1 MNKILHITFL
11 LFLCNSL
18 FAQEAK
24 KARADK
30 DHDKFAYIRAS
41 ELYERLLENGYE
53 SKDLYSKLGD
63 TYYFNARYAEALPY
77 YRKMMSYEGETEPEY
92 YYRYAQCLKAD
103 KEYGEADKV
112 LDKFYNLVGHPK
124 EDNAKL
130 LQFVENLENGSPR
143 YVLTDAG
150 INTAYA
156 DFGTGFYGKDQVVF
170 ASARDTGIFVKR
182 THKWNQM
189 PFLKLY
195 TSTIDSTGILT
206 APEKL
211 KGEVNSK
218 YHQTTAVV
226 TKDKRTMY
234 FTRNNYRKGKFRKSE
249 DGTNHLKIYRATYTD
264 GEWGNIEDLSIND
277 DAYSTAHPAL
287 SPDDKHLYF
296 VSDRPGTLG
305 NTDIF
310 VTEILDNGNLGPVQ
324 NLRADINTPGKETFP
339 FMDENGRLYF
349 ASNGHNGLGGLD
361 IFTAIR
367 DPFGRYR
374 IVNLGSPVNSVM
386 DDFAF
391 IMRGDGRGFL
401 SSNRGQETGFDN
413 IYALSEKEPLNPKAT
428 LCGLV
433 RDSITKEPL
442 SDAKVTL
449 YDRDNEMLNEVLTD
463 ASGNFCIPVWPF
475 TNYNL
480 RGGKEE
486 YQSREHWINELENDE
501 KREVVIDLVRDG
513 VQVTTGDDL
522 TEKLGLKPI
531 YFDFDG
537 SGIRKVSEIEL
548 GKVIEVMKQYPGLV
562 IEVRSHT
569 DSRGSDTYNMA
580 LSERRARATVNYILN
595 KGGISSDR
603 ISSKGYGET
612 ELINPCTDGVSCT
625 EEQHQQNR
633 RSEFILMQ
641 M

>member
-1 MNKILHITFL
+1 MNKILYITFFL
-11 LFLCNSL
+11 ILCNPL
-18 FAQEAK
+18 LAQEGK
-24 KARADK
+24 KDRADK
-30 DHDKFAYIRAS
+30 DYDKFAYIRAS
-41 ELYERLLENGYE
+41 GLYERLLKNGYE
-53 SKDLYSKLGD
+53 SKDLYGKLAD
-63 TYYFNARYAEALPY
+63 TYYFNARYTEALPY
-77 YRKMMSYEGETEPEY
+77 YSKMLDYDGETEPGY

-103 KEYGEADKV
+103 KKYEEADKV
-112 LDKFYNLVGHPK
+112 LDKFYTLVGYPK
-124 EDNAKL
+124 EDNASL
-130 LQFVENLENGSPR
+130 LHAVETLKNGSPR

-150 INTAYA
+150 INTGYA
-156 DFGTGFYGKDQVVF
+156 DFGTGFYGKDQVIF

-195 TSTIDSTGILT
+195 TATIDSAGKLVS
-206 APEKL
+206 PEKL
-211 KGEVNSK
+211 GGEVNSR

-226 TKDKRTMY
+226 TKDGKTMY

-249 DGTNHLKIYRATYTD
+249 DGTNHLKIYRATYAD
-264 GEWGNIEDLSIND
+264 GKWGNIEDLSINN

-287 SPDDKHLYF
+287 SPDDRNLYF

-305 NTDIF
+305 DTDIF
-310 VTEILDNGNLGPVQ
+310 ITEILDDGSLGPVQ
-324 NLRADINTPGKETFP
+324 NLGADINTPGKETFP
-339 FMDENGRLYF
+339 FIDENGRIYF
-349 ASNGHNGLGGLD
+349 ASNGHAGLGGLD
-361 IFTAIR
+361 IFAAVR
-367 DPFGRYR
+367 DPFDQYR
-374 IVNLGSPVNSVM
+374 IVNLGSPVNSVR

-391 IMRGDGRGFL
+391 IVRGDGKGFL
-401 SSNRGQETGFDN
+401 SSNREEETGFDN
-413 IYALSEKEPLNPKAT
+413 IYAISEKEPLQLKAA

-449 YDRDNEMLNEVLTD
+449 YNRDNHALNEVLTD
-463 ASGNFCIPVWPF
+463 ASGNFCMSVWPF

-480 RGGKEE
+480 RAGKEE
-486 YQSREHWINELENDE
+486 YQSTEHWVDELENGE
-501 KREVVIDLVRDG
+501 KREVVMELVRDG

-522 TEKLGLKPI
+522 TEKMGLKPI

-537 SGIRKVSEIEL
+537 SGIRKISEIEL
-548 GKVIEVMKQYPGLV
+548 GKVIEVMKQYPRLV

-569 DSRGSDTYNMA
+569 DSRGSDAYNKA
-580 LSERRARATVNYILN
+580 LSERRARATVNYIVN
-595 KGGISSDR
+595 KGGISPDR
-603 ISSKGYGET
+603 ISGKGFGET
-612 ELINPCTDGVSCT
+612 ELINSCADGVSCA